1 MNVKTRELKSTPL
14 PLFLPL
20 EREGKVELLYIETHT
35 DFDDLREMT
44 LSTFRIRDT
53 PNPLKE
59 DGLLS
64 QHLETTRHLRGSQ
77 GWDGLFL
84 DDYSDNFGLC
94 PGYYYFS
101 HMGYVDTFASNI
113 RENDLVVRARDAS
126 LFLNKYTYDQ
136 FYVTLSSQY
145 PKGYE
150 NSRVTLK
157 CPFCRE
163 KGGHCF

>member
-1 MNVKTRELKSTPL
+1 MRVSCSNGMTQTPSRV
-14 PLFLPL
+14 F
-20 EREGKVELLYIETHT
+20 
-35 DFDDLREMT
+35 
-44 LSTFRIRDT
+44 RDT

-59 DGLLS
+59 DGLS

-101 HMGYVDTFASNI
+101 YIGYVDTFASNI

-126 LFLNKYTYDQ
+126 LFRTSILYDQ
-136 FYVTLSSQY
+136 FYVTALISI
-145 PKGYE
+145 P
-150 NSRVTLK
+150 
-157 CPFCRE
+157 
-163 KGGHCF
+163 